1 MSTDVK
7 ETASD
12 ARAAPGPIGEG
23 SNVVLGRNGVP
34 LYART
39 GSGTD
44 FRTYEVHQRERVGDS
59 TEKIKPVQLIS
70 PDFAADP
77 YPLLEI
83 LRENY
88 PCYRDWLGNSYWIS
102 RYNDVTS
109 IFTDDANFETR
120 SKRWFYG
127 IEDFGRDLRGELP
140 VLIAQANQIDTFAPK
155 IAEEIIAG
163 FKADGGV
170 DLATEFA
177 ARLPLELLARTL
189 DLPEGD
195 FPTFVERYWRMQRG
209 YDWDPKAQAAG
220 LQAISEMTDYFRP
233 LLEARRGAPGEDML
247 SAIAALE
254 LEGGPTTAEDVVATL
269 LEGDHQTLH
278 GALANMWF
286 LLLTHPDELAHVKQE
301 RRMLKFAYFETLRHS
316 TPVLA
321 AKRFARQEVE
331 RFGKLIPEGGLLIC
345 SAAAANRDPRIY
357 ADPDKFIVGRKDL
370 CQREPRGQYR
380 ADGLPAG
387 IAFGP
392 GQPSKHPAVP
402 EDRPRSLYAITR
414 DTAELASE
422 MLLDELPDLQLKKG
436 AKPTLRSL
444 RLGEMH
450 TCWSL
455 PVTF

>member
-1 MSTDVK
+1 MSANLDEKTPQG
-7 ETASD
+7 
-12 ARAAPGPIGEG
+12 RAAPGPIDQGQ
-23 SNVVLGRNGVP
+23 NVVVGRNGVP
-34 LYART
+34 LYVRT
-39 GSGTD
+39 GDGSD
-44 FRTYEVHQRERVGDS
+44 FRTYEVHQRERVGES

-70 PDFAADP
+70 PDFTADP

-127 IEDFGRDLRGELP
+127 IEDDSRDLRGELP
-140 VLIAQANQIDTFAPK
+140 VLVAQANGIESFAPK
-155 IAEEIIAG
+155 VAEEIIAG
-163 FKADGGV
+163 FKADGAV

-177 ARLPLELLARTL
+177 ARFPLELLARAL

-195 FPTFVERYWRMQRG
+195 FPSFVERYWRMQRG
-209 YDWDPKAQAAG
+209 YDWDPKAQALG
-220 LQAISEMTDYFRP
+220 LQAISELADYFRP
-233 LLEARRGAPGEDML
+233 LLEARRAAPGDDMI

-269 LEGDHQTLH
+269 LEGDHETLH

-286 LLLTHPDELAHVKQE
+286 LLLTHPDQLDYVKGE
-301 RRMLKFAYFETLRHS
+301 RRMLKFAYLETLRHS
-316 TPVLA
+316 APVLS

-331 RFGKLIPEGGLLIC
+331 RFGKLIPEGGLMIC

-357 ADPDKFIVGRKDL
+357 TDPDKFIVGRKDL

-387 IAFGP
+387 IAFGL

-402 EDRPRSLYAITR
+402 EDRPRSLYAINR
-414 DTAELASE
+414 ETAVLASE
-422 MLLDELPDLQLKKG
+422 MLLDALPNLQLEKG

-455 PVTF
+455 PVRF

>member
-1 MSTDVK
+1 MSTNVD
-7 ETASD
+7 ETVSE
-12 ARAAPGPIGEG
+12 ARAAPGPIGKG
-23 SNVVLGRNGVP
+23 PNVVLGRNGVP

-39 GSGTD
+39 GTGAD
-44 FRTYEVHQRERVGDS
+44 YRTYEVHQRERVGES

-70 PDFAADP
+70 PEFAADP

-88 PCYRDWLGNSYWIS
+88 PCYRDWLGNAYWIS

-109 IFTDDANFETR
+109 IFSDNANFETR

-127 IEDFGRDLRGELP
+127 IEDRGRDLRAELP
-140 VLIAQANQIDTFAPK
+140 VLEAQERRIDSFAPK
-155 IAEEIIAG
+155 AVEEIVAG
-163 FKADGGV
+163 FEGGGTV

-177 ARLPLELLARTL
+177 ARIPLELLARVL

-195 FPTFVERYWRMQRG
+195 FPAFVERYWRMQRG
-209 YDWDPKAQAAG
+209 YNWDPKAHAAG
-220 LQAISEMTDYFRP
+220 LQAIAELTDYFRP
-233 LLEARRGAPGEDML
+233 LVEARRAAPGDDMV

-269 LEGDHQTLH
+269 LEADHETLH
-278 GALANMWF
+278 GALANMWC
-286 LLLTHPDELAHVKQE
+286 LLLTQPDQLEVVKQE
-301 RRMLKFAYFETLRHS
+301 RRMLKFAYLETLRHS
-316 TPVLA
+316 APVLA
-321 AKRFARQEVE
+321 AKRFARHEVE

-357 ADPDKFIVGRKDL
+357 KDPDKFIVGRKDL

-387 IAFGP
+387 LAFGL
-392 GQPSKHPAVP
+392 GQLSKHPSLP

-414 DTAELASE
+414 DTAELASKI
-422 MLLDELPDLQLKKG
+422 LLDALPSLQLKKG